1 MNTNSNYEKI
11 EGKVTLIDTYDPNY
25 EDYFDEFIEYCE
37 DRGYVVKGKG
47 TDMEGLYLG
56 GKISFFDWYDNHSE
70 ETLFWDDF
78 RWASK
83 HEPVNTYCVVN
94 GSCGLWYGARHIVPT
109 FCDNLYDAVMKCVDN
124 MDYVILEVE
133 NNTLNITGIHHD
145 GRNHFS
151 INLLR
156 PDAYYKGKEW
166 DDEIDGN
173 LDDFLADKNNWSDF
187 CYVFF
192 GQ

>member
-1 MNTNSNYEKI
+1 MNKISDYEKI
-11 EGKVTLIDTYDPNY
+11 EGKITLLDTYDPNY

-37 DRGYVVKGKG
+37 DMGYKVKGKG
-47 TDMEGLYLG
+47 IDMEGLYLG
-56 GKISFFDWYDNHSE
+56 GKITFFDWYYNHSE
-70 ETLFWDDF
+70 ENLFWDDF
-78 RWASK
+78 RYAAK
-83 HEPVNTYCVVN
+83 HEPVITYCVIN
-94 GSCGLWYGARHIVPT
+94 GSCGLWNGTRHIVPT
-109 FCDNLYDAVMKCVDN
+109 FCDNLYDAVMKCVNN

-145 GRNHFS
+145 GSNHFS

-173 LDDFLADKNNWSDF
+173 LEDFLADENNWSDF